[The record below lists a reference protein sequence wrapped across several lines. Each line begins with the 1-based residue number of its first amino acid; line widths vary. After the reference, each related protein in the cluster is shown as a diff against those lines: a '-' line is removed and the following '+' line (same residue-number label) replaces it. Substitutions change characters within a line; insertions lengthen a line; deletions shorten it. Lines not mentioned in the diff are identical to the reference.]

1 VHASSTD
8 AIIEAV
14 TEADSRGEPLLI
26 VGGGSNLLV
35 ADEGFDGTAVRIATT
50 GFAVESQDSCSGVQ
64 VRVAAG
70 VRWGEFVTTTIER
83 GWAGAEALSGIPGS
97 VGATPIQ
104 NVGAYGQEVAQ
115 TVAAVRTWDRQQG
128 RMSTLAAADC
138 EFGYRNSRF
147 KMESFRGAPRYVV
160 LEVTFQFK
168 PADLSMP
175 VAYTELA
182 SALGI
187 EVGGRAPL
195 SDVRQ
200 MVLRLRTAK
209 GMLLDPQDHDTWSS
223 GSFFTNPVL
232 TDGQA
237 ADLPEEAP
245 RWPAGDG
252 LVKTSA
258 AWLIE
263 RAGFAR
269 GFGLP
274 GPAALSGKHALAV
287 TNRGEARAADI
298 LVVVRAVRDGV
309 RARFGV
315 ELAPETVLVGCDL

>member
-1 VHASSTD
+1 
-8 AIIEAV
+8 
-14 TEADSRGEPLLI
+14 
-26 VGGGSNLLV
+26 
-35 ADEGFDGTAVRIATT
+35 
-50 GFAVESQDSCSGVQ
+50 
-64 VRVAAG
+64 
-70 VRWGEFVTTTIER
+70 
-83 GWAGAEALSGIPGS
+83 
-97 VGATPIQ
+97 
-104 NVGAYGQEVAQ
+104 
-115 TVAAVRTWDRQQG
+115 
-128 RMSTLAAADC
+128 
-138 EFGYRNSRF
+138 
-147 KMESFRGAPRYVV
+147 MESFRGAPRYVV